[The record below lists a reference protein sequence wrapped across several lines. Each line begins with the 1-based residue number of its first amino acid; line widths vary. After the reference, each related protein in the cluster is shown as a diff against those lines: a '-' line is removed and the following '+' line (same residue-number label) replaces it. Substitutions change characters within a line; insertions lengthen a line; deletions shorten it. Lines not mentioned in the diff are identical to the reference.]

1 MFQIIKRNQKLKD
14 QVGIQKDLTSILG
27 RRKGEDNKMKYIV
40 VVVLLTFT
48 LFIYACENTRQ
59 SIGLTTKPLS
69 SGKKFEDSTKLNWKI
84 TWGKIRPK
92 EDED

>member
-1 MFQIIKRNQKLKD
+1 MKHLGILLLII
-14 QVGIQKDLTSILG
+14 
-27 RRKGEDNKMKYIV
+27 
-40 VVVLLTFT
+40 
-48 LFIYACENTRQ
+48 LFVTACENTKQ
-59 SIGLTTKPLS
+59 TIGISTKPLQ

>member
-1 MFQIIKRNQKLKD
+1 MRIVIIPM
-14 QVGIQKDLTSILG
+14 IL
-27 RRKGEDNKMKYIV
+27 
-40 VVVLLTFT
+40 

-59 SIGLTTKPLS
+59 SIGITTKPLA